1 MEWSINMEKEFEAFE
16 EDFEVPEEKYQ
27 LWLLGYDAD
36 QNITDFEFLV
46 NESSSLEVML
56 KQAKQYIDEE
66 KYKNRTFPDNVTYLE
81 VIVETIANIE
91 GYDENIATR
100 FDEIVKIK

>member
-1 MEWSINMEKEFEAFE
+1 MKDEFEEFE
-16 EDFEVPEEKYQ
+16 EEFEVPEEKYQ
-27 LWLLGYDAD
+27 LWLIGYDAD

-46 NESSSLEVML
+46 NESISLDAML

-66 KYKNRTFPDNVTYLE
+66 KYKNRTFPEDVTYLE
-81 VIVETIANIE
+81 VIVETVANIE